1 MRKPLVLFY
10 FLVFYAT
17 AQLVWWGVLLIEAQ
31 PHRKVMIIGEGIFF
45 MLIFVVGA
53 LKLKRTFV
61 REHKIQQQQQ
71 NFLLAVTHELKSP
84 LASIKLA
91 IQTIL
96 KRNLSE
102 EQRNQF
108 LSNSLKDIER
118 LDDLVGNVLIATKL
132 ENLRYNFPKED
143 IDLSELVKNV
153 AGRLQI
159 HSCTT
164 QVIKTELEPGLQI
177 EGDRFAITNVV
188 TNLIENAVK
197 YSPPCAHVSV
207 KVAQDNGNVVFSVAD
222 HGIGIADNEKKLIF
236 NKFYRVGNEDT
247 RKTKGTGLG
256 LYIVKTVLE
265 RHRAHISVKDNTPSG
280 SVFEVMFPLT
290 NGVFAAEAENR
301 AWAPA
306 EGETIK

>member
-31 PHRKVMIIGEGIFF
+31 PGRKVMIIGEGIFF
-45 MLIFVVGA
+45 MLIFAVGA
-53 LKLKRTFV
+53 LKLKKAFV
-61 REHKIQQQQQ
+61 REHKIQHQQR
-71 NFLLAVTHELKSP
+71 NSLLAVTNELKSP
-84 LASIKLA
+84 SASIKLP
-91 IQTIL
+91 IQNIL
-96 KRNLSE
+96 KRSLSD

-164 QVIKTELEPGLQI
+164 QVIKIELESGLQI
-177 EGDRFAITNVV
+177 
-188 TNLIENAVK
+188 
-197 YSPPCAHVSV
+197 
-207 KVAQDNGNVVFSVAD
+207 
-222 HGIGIADNEKKLIF
+222 
-236 NKFYRVGNEDT
+236 
-247 RKTKGTGLG
+247 
-256 LYIVKTVLE
+256 
-265 RHRAHISVKDNTPSG
+265 
-280 SVFEVMFPLT
+280 
-290 NGVFAAEAENR
+290 
-301 AWAPA
+301 
-306 EGETIK
+306 

>member
-17 AQLVWWGVLLIEAQ
+17 AQLVWWGVLLIESQ

-53 LKLKRTFV
+53 LKLKKAFV

-96 KRNLSE
+96 KRSLSD

-159 HSCTT
+159 HSCTS
-164 QVIKTELEPGLQI
+164 QVIKTEVEPGLQI

-207 KVAQDNGNVVFSVAD
+207 KLAQDNGGVVFSVAD
-222 HGIGIADNEKKLIF
+222 HGIGIDDNEKKLIF
-236 NKFYRVGNEDT
+236 NKFYRVGSEDT

-265 RHRAHISVKDNTPSG
+265 RHRAQIKVKDNAPSG
-280 SVFEVMFPLT
+280 SVFEVVFPQT
-290 NGVFAAEAENR
+290 NTVLLAAAENR
-301 AWAPA
+301 AY
-306 EGETIK
+306 ELTEDKSIK